1 MLKYIKNELKPKEQ
15 NKYMNTLKNLDAIL
29 HEQLLEIIDSQIFNG
44 ASILNAI
51 KICNELKRNL
61 QDFHNAAYAGEKYDF
76 GASAFNVDISM
87 EDTVYK
93 FDLESRLPHTL
104 RADSKLNPLLGEQAD
119 SFFST
124 CFRAM
129 KRYYEKN
136 PFDKFQH
143 VFVLFT
149 IFYEENEFWVDPDNI
164 NYKPF
169 IDACVKNFFVIDDN
183 SKYVSIISISK
194 QGRPHTEVFVASDIS
209 ALVKYI

>member
-1 MLKYIKNELKPKEQ
+1 
-15 NKYMNTLKNLDAIL
+15 MNTLKNLDAIL

-61 QDFHNAAYAGEKYDF
+61 QDFHNAAYSGERYDF

-119 SFFST
+119 SFFPPAFVQRSGI
-124 CFRAM
+124 M
-129 KRYYEKN
+129 KRIHLINFNMYLS
-136 PFDKFQH
+136 FLQH
-143 VFVLFT
+143 FMKRMNFGWIQT
-149 IFYEENEFWVDPDNI
+149 I
-164 NYKPF
+164 
-169 IDACVKNFFVIDDN
+169 
-183 SKYVSIISISK
+183 STISLS
-194 QGRPHTEVFVASDIS
+194 
-209 ALVKYI
+209 